1 MKLTSS
7 FSVLLWVASLTAVCA
22 AQEAAGAAQNTSGA
36 AQDAT
41 VVAQAPSGVPHLQK
55 QGNATQLIVD
65 GKPYLAMGGELSN
78 NAATSLENMDTIW
91 PKLVAANL
99 NTALVGVSWAQ
110 FEPVEGQYNYV
121 QLDGVIAKARENHM
135 HVVLIWFASW
145 KNGTSSFAPY
155 WVKKD
160 YQRFPRIQI
169 NDGKTVSL
177 SGPLELLSTFGDETR
192 DADAKAFGALMKHVG
207 EVDGTQHTV
216 LMVQVENEVGVLRDT
231 RDRSP
236 AANRAYA
243 GPVPAKLMQ
252 YLEVHKDSL
261 IPELRDVWAANGF
274 KTTGT
279 WEEVFGPGKPA
290 NVVIPIQTT
299 SPPMSA
305 LDHMTNWQSLHWP
318 SDEIFMAWNYAL
330 YLQKVVETGK
340 AAYNI
345 PMFVNGWL
353 QQANHAWPGSFP
365 SGGPLPE
372 VHDVWRAGAPSVD
385 ILAPDL
391 YLEYFDEVCA
401 RFSRNGNPLFIP
413 ETSTNPANA
422 IVAVGK
428 YNSIGFSPFGI
439 DGNRPIG
446 ADLAGTYSMLEQLAP
461 MILARQGTDAVTA
474 VRMNQGDAPRDVKL
488 GNYTLTFTYTG
499 RNQRLPPQTRGQSV
513 GSPPPPG
520 AAPVNPNEAP
530 PEAAAVLIATGPDEY
545 YFGGG
550 GMRVDFTA
558 NSPGPGNVGLGDV
571 QEGKFVDGKWVVT
584 RQIAGDDDA
593 QGEILVL
600 HPNTIL
606 RVTLYRYP

>member
-1 MKLTSS
+1 MHVKWKSAFGVIL
-7 FSVLLWVASLTAVCA
+7 FTAFMTLACA
-22 AQEAAGAAQNTSGA
+22 AQNA
-36 AQDAT
+36 
-41 VVAQAPSGVPHLQK
+41 SGVPHLQR

-65 GKPYLAMGGELSN
+65 GKPYLAMAGELSN

-91 PKLVAANL
+91 PKLVAGNL
-99 NTALVGVSWAQ
+99 NTALIGVTWAQ

-135 HVVLIWFASW
+135 HVILIWFASW

-169 NDGKTVSL
+169 NDGKTVSM
-177 SGPLELLSTFGDETR
+177 SGPLELLSTFGDATR

-243 GPVPAKLMQ
+243 GQVPAKLMQ
-252 YLEVHKDSL
+252 YLEAHKDSL
-261 IPELRDVWAANGF
+261 IPEFRDVWAANGY
-274 KTTGT
+274 KKSGT

-290 NVVIPIQTT
+290 DVVIPIQTT
-299 SPPMSA
+299 SPPISA
-305 LDHMTNWQSLHWP
+305 LEHENSWQSLHWP
-318 SDEIFMAWNYAL
+318 SDEIFMAWNYAN
-330 YLQKVVETGK
+330 YVEKVVEAGK

-353 QQANHAWPGSFP
+353 QQPNHAWPGTFP

-372 VHDVWRAGAPSVD
+372 VHDLWRAGAPSID

-391 YLEYFDEVCA
+391 YLEYFDEVCQ
-401 RFSRNGNPLFIP
+401 RFTRNGNPLFIP

-428 YNSIGFSPFGI
+428 YNTIGFSPFGI

-446 ADLAGTYSMLEQLAP
+446 ADLSGTYSMLEQLAP

-474 VRMNQGDAPRDVKL
+474 VRMVQGEDPKKVSL
-488 GNYTLTFTYTG
+488 GNYTMTFTYTG
-499 RNQRLPPQTRGQSV
+499 RTTRLPPQPRGQNV
-513 GSPPPPG
+513 ASPPPPG
-520 AAPVNPNEAP
+520 TAANPTEAP
-530 PEAAAVLIATGPDEY
+530 LEAAAVIISTGPDEY

-558 NSPGPGNVGLGDV
+558 NMPGPGNVGLGDV
-571 QEGKFVDGKWVVT
+571 QEGKFVDGKFVVT

-600 HPNTIL
+600 RPNNIV

>member
-1 MKLTSS
+1 MRVKWTSL
-7 FSVLLWVASLTAVCA
+7 FGVILLVTSLRVACS
-22 AQEAAGAAQNTSGA
+22 

-41 VVAQAPSGVPHLQK
+41 GTTLAAGVPHLQK

-65 GKPYLAMGGELSN
+65 GKPYLAMAGELSN

-91 PKLVAANL
+91 PRLVAANL
-99 NTALVGVSWAQ
+99 NTALIGVTWAQ
-110 FEPVEGQYNYV
+110 FEPEEGKYNYV
-121 QLDGVIAKARENHM
+121 QVDGVIAKARENHM

-169 NDGKTVSL
+169 NDGKTVSI
-177 SGPLELLSTFGDETR
+177 SGPLELLSTFGSETS
-192 DADAKAFGALMKHVG
+192 DADAKAFGALMKHIG

-216 LMVQVENEVGVLRDT
+216 VMVQVENEVGVLRDT

-236 AANRAYA
+236 DANRAFA

-252 YLEVHKDSL
+252 YLEAHKDSL
-261 IPELRDVWAANGF
+261 IPEFRDMWAANGY
-274 KTTGT
+274 KNSGT

-290 NVVIPIQTT
+290 NVEIPIQTT

-305 LDHMTNWQSLHWP
+305 LEHSNSWQSLHWP
-318 SDEIFMAWNYAL
+318 SDEIFMAWNYAN
-330 YLQKVVETGK
+330 YVQKVVETGK

-353 QQANHAWPGSFP
+353 QQPNHAWPGTFP

-391 YLEYFDEVCA
+391 YLESFDEVCQ
-401 RFSRNGNPLFIP
+401 RFTRNGNPLFIP
-413 ETSTNPANA
+413 ETNSNPANV

-428 YNSIGFSPFGI
+428 YNAIGFSPFGI
-439 DGNRPIG
+439 DGNRPIA
-446 ADLAGTYSMLEQLAP
+446 ADLSGAYSMLEQLAP
-461 MILARQGTDAVTA
+461 MILARQGTDSVTA
-474 VRMNQGDAPRDVKL
+474 VRMIQGDEPKSVKL
-488 GNYTLTFTYTG
+488 GNYTLTFTYAG
-499 RNQRLPPQTRGQSV
+499 RNSRLPPQARGQVV
-513 GSPPPPG
+513 GSAPPPG
-520 AAPVNPNEAP
+520 TAANSLDAP
-530 PEAAAVLIATGPDEY
+530 LEAAAVLISTGPDEY

-571 QEGKFVDGKWVVT
+571 QEGKFVDGKFVVT

-600 HPNTIL
+600 RPNNIV